1 VRDYFKN
8 TRFLLVI
15 FHLLLGFLLLI
26 GVFAKFYA
34 LAVIIIGFVSILKN
48 KNSNEQAAMWC
59 AYLAGSDVLFRMSG
73 GMFFHEMHKYAIALF
88 LITALIVEKKKSEV
102 SPIFI
107 FYILLLLIGI
117 TFSDIPYPE
126 SVRKAITF
134 NLSGPLSLGIAA
146 IYFYKR
152 QFSVTKLL
160 DVLYCL
166 ALPIL
171 SMLSLLYF
179 KTPDIRDIAF
189 GGSANFVASGGFGPN
204 QVSTILGV
212 GVFIFVAHFLF
223 KKRYTAI
230 LFLDI
235 FLITYLFY
243 RNLLTFSRGGLLTA
257 IGAILFFTTLF
268 IYSKKDRMT
277 SLFKY
282 IGIVS
287 FFGLAI
293 LVYTSDATG
302 GMLENRYTNKNAKG
316 VKKKDLTTGRSAIF
330 DSELEGLFENPI
342 FGMGVGSGKYKRLES
357 TGQIIA
363 SHNEM
368 SRLLGEHGL
377 IGILILTMLICI
389 PIVNAW
395 PQPAY
400 AKAFLGAF
408 FIFWFLTINHSAMR
422 VSFPGFIYGLSLIR
436 IKLYD
441 ASTSKKEMIDNN

>member
-1 VRDYFKN
+1 MLVRDYFKN
-8 TRFLLVI
+8 TRLLLVI
-15 FHLLLGFLLLI
+15 FHLLLGILLLI

-34 LAVIIIGFVSILKN
+34 LAVVIVGFLSILKN
-48 KNSNEQAAMWC
+48 KNSTEQAAMWS

-73 GMFFHEMHKYAIALF
+73 GMLFHEMHKYAIALF

-102 SPIFI
+102 NPIFI

-117 TFSDIPYPE
+117 AFSDIPYPE
-126 SVRKAITF
+126 SVRKAIAF
-134 NLSGPLSLGIAA
+134 NLSGPISLGIAA

-152 QFSVTKLL
+152 QFSVVKLL
-160 DVLYCL
+160 DVIFCL

-179 KTPDIRDIAF
+179 KTPDIRDIVF

-212 GVFIFVAHFLF
+212 GVFALIAHLLF
-223 KKRYTAI
+223 QKKYTSI
-230 LFLDI
+230 LFFDV
-235 FLITYLFY
+235 FLIIYLFY
-243 RNLLTFSRGGLLTA
+243 RSLLTFSRGGLLTA
-257 IGAILFFTTLF
+257 IAAILFFATLF
-268 IYSKKDRMT
+268 IYAKKDRMT
-277 SLFKY
+277 NLFKY
-282 IGIVS
+282 IGIVA
-287 FFGLAI
+287 FFGI
-293 LVYTSDATG
+293 SVWIYTSDATG

-316 VKKKDLTTGRSAIF
+316 VKKKDLTTGRTDIF
-330 DSELEGLFENPI
+330 NSELNGLFDNPI
-342 FGMGVGSGKYKRLES
+342 FGMGVGSGKFKRMEDTGLE
-357 TGQIIA
+357 IA

-377 IGILILTMLICI
+377 VGILILSMLICI

-436 IKLYD
+436 IRLN
-441 ASTSKKEMIDNN
+441 E